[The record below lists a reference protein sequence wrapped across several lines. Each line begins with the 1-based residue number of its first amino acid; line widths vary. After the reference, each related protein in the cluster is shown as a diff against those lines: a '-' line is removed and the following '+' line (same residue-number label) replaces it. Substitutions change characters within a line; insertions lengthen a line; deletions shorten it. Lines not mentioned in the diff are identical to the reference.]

1 MSGET
6 SEAAAVPALAP
17 HPAKLFAE
25 VTSRCNLRCP
35 MCLRQS
41 GEEAFRDG
49 DMSVE
54 TFRRLLPALATADAL
69 VLNGIGEP
77 LLHPHLE
84 EFVRAGKEQME
95 GRGWVGFQ
103 SNGLLMNSARALRLV
118 GAGLDRVC
126 LSLDAVSPEAFRA
139 IRTGEELAD
148 VERALEDLS
157 TARIRCRSP
166 LQIGVEFVLR
176 RDNIRELPD
185 AIRWAAL
192 RGADFAIVT
201 QLFPYHRDLVPLAVY
216 DANLD
221 SSVAILHKYAK
232 IGEREGIDIR
242 NYHRVYLKY
251 AKSARDERLIGLVD
265 RMIAEAAREG
275 ITLNLQK
282 LFSMDDGW
290 AERVEEIFSAA
301 RDAASREGIRL
312 HLPGVIPRS
321 ARRCEFV
328 EEGSVFLSWD
338 GNVHPCYF
346 LWHPFRCYISG
357 MEKVVRP
364 KVFGNITERGILEI
378 WNDPAFVSFRRNV
391 LRYDYPFC
399 FNCSFALCDYV
410 QGGDFEQ
417 DCYVNAEPCGVCLW
431 CMDIFNC
438 LK

>member
-25 VTSRCNLRCP
+25 VTSRCNLRCS

-103 SNGLLMNSARALRLV
+103 SNGLLMNSERALRLV
-118 GAGLDRVC
+118 EAGLDRVC
-126 LSLDAVSPEAFRA
+126 LSLDAVSPEAFRT
-139 IRTGEELAD
+139 IRMGEELAD
-148 VERALEDLS
+148 VERALEVLR

-166 LQIGVEFVLR
+166 LQVGVEFVLR

-185 AIRWAAL
+185 AIRWAASL
-192 RGADFAIVT
+192 GADFAIVT

-221 SSVAILHKYAK
+221 SSVAVLDKYAK
-232 IGEREGIDIR
+232 MGEREGIDIR

-265 RMIAEAAREG
+265 GMIAEAAREG
-275 ITLNLQK
+275 VTLNLQK
-282 LFSMDDGW
+282 LFSMDHGW
-290 AERVEEIFSAA
+290 AERVEETFAAA
-301 RDAASREGIRL
+301 RDAASRAGIRL
-312 HLPGVIPRS
+312 QLPGVIPRS

-328 EEGSVFLSWD
+328 EEGSVFLSWE

-346 LWHPFRCYISG
+346 LWHPFRCYING
-357 MEKVVRP
+357 MEKIVRP